1 MKRLSQSQI
10 AEHKKKLL
18 KTQAFKCGLCG
29 IDMSTMATR
38 DLCLDHDH
46 KCGHVRAVL
55 CRNCN
60 GIEGKIFN
68 LANRGKRGGTVE
80 SFLVQ
85 VIKYWR
91 EYAHSNTADIVY
103 HPSHK
108 TVDEK
113 RLERNRKARRARA
126 RKAATKNVKGK

>member
-1 MKRLSQSQI
+1 
-10 AEHKKKLL
+10 
-18 KTQAFKCGLCG
+18 
-29 IDMSTMATR
+29 MSTMATR

-46 KCGHVRAVL
+46 KSGHVRAVL

-80 SFLVQ
+80 SFLVR

-91 EYAHSNTADIVY
+91 DHAPTNSTSLVY

-108 TVDEK
+108 TEDEK
-113 RLERNRKARRARA
+113 RLERNRKARLARA
-126 RKAATKNVKGK
+126 KKAATQNVKGK